1 MFLKNLRPY
10 ELILAALLENKQV
23 SLLHLYS
30 RASFCCHHKI
40 LIYAELQKFLWQ
52 DFLLV
57 FVSKE
62 GRKQKST
69 LSKAHKLTG
78 YNEELKQG
86 IVCHIVRFISDF
98 FTEVRLQFSKYFYNS
113 EWQSCNWS
121 KAWHV
126 NTVFLQLFSEIL
138 PWLVTD
144 FSRIFFLIL
153 PDFNGDL
160 PKHLYH

>member
-1 MFLKNLRPY
+1 MFLKNLRPH
-10 ELILAALLENKQV
+10 ELISAVLLENKQV

-69 LSKAHKLTG
+69 LSKAHKLTA

-86 IVCHIVRFISDF
+86 IVCHIVRFISHF
-98 FTEVRLQFSKYFYNS
+98 FTEVRLQFSKYFYWILLWRVGGYEHCIKN
-113 EWQSCNWS
+113 EVF
-121 KAWHV
+121 HRG
-126 NTVFLQLFSEIL
+126 FLQ
-138 PWLVTD
+138 
-144 FSRIFFLIL
+144 
-153 PDFNGDL
+153 
-160 PKHLYH
+160 